1 MDKGAPPF
9 DGATKRFAKPKSE
22 EELEIIQKNS
32 EPLTTAR
39 TNKWAVAVWNKW
51 SKCRLDDHKEAP
63 IGPPYLLPSKDD
75 LYHWMTCFIVEI
87 RCKDGKEYSPN
98 TLYAIACAVM
108 KHIRNYC
115 PELNFFTQP
124 EFHGFKTTLDS
135 EMKRFKADGVG
146 LEKRRADPISVNDEE
161 QL

>member
-87 RCKDGKEYSPN
+87 RCKD
-98 TLYAIACAVM
+98 
-108 KHIRNYC
+108 
-115 PELNFFTQP
+115 